1 MLIMEDDK
9 TPKVFISYSWSSD
22 ELVLD
27 LAKRLVAH
35 GVDVVLDKWDL
46 KEGNDKYEFMERC
59 VNDSEITKV
68 LIICDKIYAQKANDR
83 TGGVGDET
91 VIISSEIY
99 GNARQEKFI
108 PIIAE
113 RDEEGKEYV
122 PIYIKTRIYIDLSDP
137 AKYEEE
143 YEKLLR
149 NIYEKPQFIKPKL
162 GKRPEWLDE
171 EKSDFFPIKDL
182 IRQIRGSN
190 TVNKRKNCI
199 SRFREDYV
207 EVLKPYYVYNVNP
220 EEAYNNF
227 LNTKP
232 IRDIYLDFMESIVE
246 VEDNYAEVLA
256 ETFEYLYNKLS
267 CVRTFNLQ
275 ASSAYE
281 TDFDVY
287 KTLLWEVFICTIA
300 YFRHTKDYMAIN
312 TLLTYTY
319 FLETSSFGGAIKPNN
334 YTAFRHFN
342 KIIENQ
348 YKPTSEMKNKY
359 TLIGDVICNQREKFP
374 IYTSEAIAEADLFL
388 YQVCNA
394 YDLVEDNQNWVG
406 IYWFPGCYVYVKN
419 KGLEW
424 EKMKS
429 RRYCKKMQ
437 ILFGVDNIEQ
447 LKEKIAKCEY
457 DSNMKYSGSW
467 EAAPAILSVI
477 KLEDIGSLN

>member
-1 MLIMEDDK
+1 M
-9 TPKVFISYSWSSD
+9 
-22 ELVLD
+22 
-27 LAKRLVAH
+27 
-35 GVDVVLDKWDL
+35 G
-46 KEGNDKYEFMERC
+46 
-59 VNDSEITKV
+59 
-68 LIICDKIYAQKANDR
+68 
-83 TGGVGDET
+83 
-91 VIISSEIY
+91 
-99 GNARQEKFI
+99 
-108 PIIAE
+108 
-113 RDEEGKEYV
+113 
-122 PIYIKTRIYIDLSDP
+122 
-137 AKYEEE
+137 
-143 YEKLLR
+143 
-149 NIYEKPQFIKPKL
+149 
-162 GKRPEWLDE
+162 
-171 EKSDFFPIKDL
+171 
-182 IRQIRGSN
+182 
-190 TVNKRKNCI
+190 
-199 SRFREDYV
+199 
-207 EVLKPYYVYNVNP
+207 
-220 EEAYNNF
+220 
-227 LNTKP
+227 
-232 IRDIYLDFMESIVE
+232 
-246 VEDNYAEVLA
+246 VEDNYAEILA

-287 KTLLWEVFICTIA
+287 KTLLWELFICTIA

-342 KIIENQ
+342 EIIENQ
-348 YKPTSEMKNKY
+348 YKPMSEMKNKY

-388 YQVCNA
+388 YQVCSA
-394 YDLVEDNQNWVG
+394 YDLVEGNKNWMG